1 MNKPTIPL
9 AFLLL
14 MALVIVIPSCNS
26 SDDEATQ
33 PDIQPTIEP
42 TTATEPVED
51 VVVTIGNLTDMTGV
65 ASNAIAVIDMAL
77 NDLVTYYNEQNLI
90 PGVKLK
96 IIAYDTAYEPAK
108 DIPGYKWLKER
119 GADLIYSSVTSA
131 PVTLLPFIEEDQ
143 ICLFAASTPSEKLSP
158 PGRLFILGEINEE
171 PIYTVLKWIAENDWD
186 YQTKG
191 PAKIGGTA
199 WQEPSAEGYFKAMK
213 DYAEAHPNQFAWVSG
228 HMTPMSTFT
237 WGPEVEALKDCDYV
251 FPPTILTN
259 FVKEY
264 RAAGHEARFFG
275 VDTHLAFLGLI
286 RDAKLLNEIDG
297 MLFARMLRWWNEDGE
312 IIDLTK
318 KLLNENHPSDAENII
333 SQGVGYL
340 VTANFVIMLEMIKDA
355 VETVGPENF
364 NSEVLYEAAQSYS
377 RSIDGVARIS
387 YSDTKR
393 SPVDLYGIYR
403 ISAADENV
411 VRVDPEWYPTLRQP

>member
-1 MNKPTIPL
+1 MNRLTIPL
-9 AFLLL
+9 TFLLL
-14 MALVIVIPSCNS
+14 LALVIVIPSCSS

-33 PDIQPTIEP
+33 PDIQPTTVP
-42 TTATEPVED
+42 TASPEPVED
-51 VVVTIGNLTDMTGV
+51 VIITIGNLTDMTGV
-65 ASNAIAVIDMAL
+65 ASNAMQIIDSAL
-77 NDLVTYYNEQNLI
+77 EDLVDYYNEQNLI

-96 IIAYDTAYEPAK
+96 IIAYDTSFDPAR
-108 DIPGYKWLKER
+108 DIPGYQWLKER
-119 GADLIYSSVTSA
+119 GVDLIYTSVTSA

-143 ICLFAASTPSEKLSP
+143 ICMFAASTPSEMLSP
-158 PGRLFILGEINEE
+158 PGRLFMLGEINEE
-171 PIYTVLKWIAENDWD
+171 PIYTVLKWMAENDWD

-191 PAKIGGTA
+191 PARIGGAA
-199 WQEPSAEGYFKAMK
+199 WQEPSAEAYLGAMK
-213 DYAEAHPNQFAWVSG
+213 EYAEAHPDQFEWVGG
-228 HMTPMSTFT
+228 HLTNMSTFT

-275 VDTHLAFLGLI
+275 VDTHLAFFGLI
-286 RDAKLLNEIDG
+286 RDAKLLDEIDG
-297 MLFARMLRWWNEDGE
+297 MLIARMLRWWNEDGE

-318 KLLNENHPSDAENII
+318 QLLNENHPSDAEKIM

-340 VTANFVIMLEMIKDA
+340 VMANFVIMLEMLKDA
-355 VETVGPENF
+355 VETVGPVNF
-364 NSEVLYEAAQSYS
+364 NSDALYEAAQSYT

-387 YSDTKR
+387 YSETKR
-393 SPVDLYGIYR
+393 VPVDLYGIYR

-411 VRVDPEWYPTLRQP
+411 VRVGPEWYPTLRQP